1 MSVDRIDSA
10 VRLRARTSARRR
22 PRLVSVPAPG
32 RARVVPSIEAAAL
45 VRVARAAGSLRSG
58 GTVAPARTVPAP
70 RPVRR
75 QLSVVP
81 GERWPSGDERL
92 ARAGGAGVV
101 ARVSPR
107 RERYAPVRLTRRGR
121 VVARLTLILTALL
134 VLVGVAAGAK
144 AMADSPSSEGSRTA
158 VVVEPGDTLW
168 NIAERHAPDADRR
181 SVIAEIRR
189 LNHLENSTVEVGQ
202 ELLLPRR

>member
-1 MSVDRIDSA
+1 
-10 VRLRARTSARRR
+10 
-22 PRLVSVPAPG
+22 
-32 RARVVPSIEAAAL
+32 
-45 VRVARAAGSLRSG
+45 
-58 GTVAPARTVPAP
+58 
-70 RPVRR
+70 
-75 QLSVVP
+75 
-81 GERWPSGDERL
+81 
-92 ARAGGAGVV
+92 
-101 ARVSPR
+101 
-107 RERYAPVRLTRRGR
+107 
-121 VVARLTLILTALL
+121 LTLILTALL

-144 AMADSPSSEGSRTA
+144 AMADSPSSEGPRTA